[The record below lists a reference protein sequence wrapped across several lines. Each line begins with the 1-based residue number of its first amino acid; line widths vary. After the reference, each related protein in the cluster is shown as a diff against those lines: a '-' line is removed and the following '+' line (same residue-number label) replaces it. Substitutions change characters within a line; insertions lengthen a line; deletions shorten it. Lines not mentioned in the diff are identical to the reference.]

1 MSLTLYTSRSSTPI
15 VFNST
20 QTTQHY
26 VCLAL
31 TPPRISHSSG
41 IATYVVYTG
50 KRDTDIDQLHLEKQ
64 FVVKIGT
71 TAEQI
76 SLLLNEASIYTGAL
90 EGFKHAPEFYGV
102 FSGYVGGEKA
112 LCEMLEFCGGGCVMD
127 QDELN
132 RQTILAVCSLHTA
145 RGILHGRLSAEHPQH
160 IIPHAVAVF
169 FQGALTV
176 ALPTIGNELKFTQE
190 DLQWPLNV
198 YSLAYACSVL
208 FFGRLGDIVGGRVMF
223 LAGSAWFAI
232 WSLLIPFAPTSGAL
246 IAFVALTG
254 IGAAAN
260 TPSGVGLLATFF
272 PPGPKRNAAY
282 GVMGAGQ
289 PLGFILGL
297 LLGGVLTQSKATWR
311 AGFYMQCGLA
321 VFFVFLGFTFIVHQR
336 PPRRYNKGLD
346 WGGVLLSSA
355 GLGMLIYSLADSTTA
370 RKGWSTPQIPSL
382 FTGSALILALFI
394 FYERYREA
402 RGLSVIVPMNI
413 WNVKLASVLGTL
425 FFSMW
430 SFNLMIYY
438 STLYYQQINLLTP
451 LQTAVRYIPMTIAGF
466 LVNLI
471 AGSIMSRVQGQ
482 PLILV
487 GLLGSIVAPIIF
499 ATLNVHG
506 SYWATMF
513 LVMVITTGPD
523 VVYPVGNLYLST
535 VFDDDSQALAA
546 GLFAIAMRLGT
557 SLGLAVT
564 SSIATATSQNY
575 QHAHAQLAAN
585 SPEVLMVGYRAA
597 GWTLMAAGIVAF
609 AIAAFGL
616 RGIGIVG
623 RAKEDTKDV
632 VPQLQVAA
640 AAGIELAV
648 LPGAS
653 GGVVSSASSE
663 KADVSS
669 NAPAYP
675 TSSPMVNVKKSESPT
690 TEKTKTASSS
700 AKKKRSTAGGKRR
713 KATDW
718 QKFMKEKY
726 AELKENGELEDLD
739 QGEAMKKIGELWKEE
754 KDKREKEN
762 NKKAK

>member
-1 MSLTLYTSRSSTPI
+1 MASPSEDHWRLRDFALILSVSGVTTL
-15 VFNST
+15 N
-20 QTTQHY
+20 
-26 VCLAL
+26 
-31 TPPRISHSSG
+31 
-41 IATYVVYTG
+41 
-50 KRDTDIDQLHLEKQ
+50 
-64 FVVKIGT
+64 
-71 TAEQI
+71 
-76 SLLLNEASIYTGAL
+76 
-90 EGFKHAPEFYGV
+90 
-102 FSGYVGGEKA
+102 
-112 LCEMLEFCGGGCVMD
+112 
-127 QDELN
+127 
-132 RQTILAVCSLHTA
+132 
-145 RGILHGRLSAEHPQH
+145 
-160 IIPHAVAVF
+160 VF

-382 FTGSALILALFI
+382 FTGAALILALFI

-471 AGSIMSRVQGQ
+471 AGSIMNRVQGQ

-487 GLLGSIVAPIIF
+487 GVLGSIVAPIIF

-506 SYWATMF
+506 SYWTTMF
-513 LVMVITTGPD
+513 LVMVITVGPD

-546 GLFAIAMRLGT
+546 GLFAIAMRVSQFSHQYNIVSSQHTHKQLGT

-575 QHAHAQLAAN
+575 QHAHAQLVAT

-609 AIAAFGL
+609 GIAAFGL

-623 RAKEDTKDV
+623 RAKEDLKDV
-632 VPQLQVAA
+632 APQVAA
-640 AAGIELAV
+640 AAGIELSV

-663 KADVSS
+663 KVDV
-669 NAPAYP
+669 
-675 TSSPMVNVKKSESPT
+675 
-690 TEKTKTASSS
+690 
-700 AKKKRSTAGGKRR
+700 
-713 KATDW
+713 
-718 QKFMKEKY
+718 
-726 AELKENGELEDLD
+726 
-739 QGEAMKKIGELWKEE
+739 
-754 KDKREKEN
+754 
-762 NKKAK
+762 